1 MSALFWCSIVLAG
14 VLIVAAVAVPISVL
28 TWWAGWSQR
37 AEALPAA
44 SRLQPAAPTAGPFL
58 VYLSGIG
65 DISGEYQTRYEDE
78 LLEAIA
84 MRVPG
89 LVVITDVFGFSVRNL
104 SMTSA
109 QRLGWFWAWVNQERL
124 RKRSPI
130 KRVGQ
135 LINLRNMLHL
145 TVSADRRYGE
155 VYNYGVAEMI
165 LQGLVRHGYVPGS
178 AAPITLLGYSGGAQI
193 ALATAGY
200 VQATLQA
207 PVQVISLGG
216 VMNASASLDTI
227 DRLIHLYGTADRSH
241 RLADWIFPARW
252 PFFPNSSW
260 NRATAA
266 GRITRICLG
275 PMVHTGRNSYLDATQ
290 SVADGRSYRDVT
302 ADAVATALH
311 GK

>member
-1 MSALFWCSIVLAG
+1 
-14 VLIVAAVAVPISVL
+14 
-28 TWWAGWSQR
+28 
-37 AEALPAA
+37 
-44 SRLQPAAPTAGPFL
+44 
-58 VYLSGIG
+58 
-65 DISGEYQTRYEDE
+65 
-78 LLEAIA
+78 
-84 MRVPG
+84 
-89 LVVITDVFGFSVRNL
+89 
-104 SMTSA
+104 
-109 QRLGWFWAWVNQERL
+109 
-124 RKRSPI
+124 
-130 KRVGQ
+130 
-135 LINLRNMLHL
+135 
-145 TVSADRRYGE
+145 
-155 VYNYGVAEMI
+155 
-165 LQGLVRHGYVPGS
+165 VPGS